1 MITQAAVLFN
11 INEPL
16 KIIELA
22 IPKLKKGQVLV
33 EIKYSGACGTQ
44 LGEISGKRGED
55 KFLPHCLGHE
65 GVGKV
70 LELGAEVTKVSLDD
84 KVVLSWIKGSGIDA
98 GGTVYKSENLNVNSG
113 PVTTFQRHAVVSE
126 NRLTKM
132 PKNISDEYGVMLGC
146 SAPTG
151 MGSVKNI
158 LSPEPDT
165 SAIIFGGGAVGLSA
179 CLSFRE
185 YNLKKIIVVDPV
197 QERLNLAISAGAT
210 NVINTANDEE
220 IINNVNQLVPNGL
233 DYAVESVGKPEIIP
247 LCMTLLKRQG
257 GKLVVIGNSPAG
269 KTFQLKP
276 EVFNLG
282 KSILGSWGGNSNPD
296 LDFNEYSKTLNN
308 STKFLQK
315 LISKTYM
322 LENINE
328 ALSDLSNGRVG
339 RPLIRM

>member
-16 KIIELA
+16 KIIELE

-55 KFLPHCLGHE
+55 NFLPHCLGHE

-70 LELGAEVTKVSLDD
+70 LELGPEVSKVSIGE

-98 GGTVYKSENLNVNSG
+98 GGTVYKSKNLNVNSG

-126 NRLTKM
+126 NRLTKI
-132 PKNISDEYGVMLGC
+132 PDNISDEYGVMLGC
-146 SAPTG
+146 CAPTG
-151 MGSVKNI
+151 MGSVRNV
-158 LSPEPDT
+158 LSPVT
-165 SAIIFGGGAVGLSA
+165 GKSAAIFGGGAVGLSS
-179 CLSFRE
+179 CLSFKE
-185 YNLKKIIVVDPV
+185 YGLERIIVIDPV

-210 NVINTANDEE
+210 NVINTSNGEE
-220 IINNVNQLVPNGL
+220 IIKRINKLVPNGL
-233 DYAVESVGKPEIIP
+233 DYAIESVGKPEIIP
-247 LCMTLLKRQG
+247 LCMSLLKRQG

-269 KTFQLKP
+269 STFQLKP
-276 EVFNLG
+276 DVFNLG
-282 KSILGSWGGNSNPD
+282 KSILGSWGGNTNPD
-296 LDFNEYSKTLNN
+296 LDFIDYSKTLNN
-308 STKFLQK
+308 SSNFLKK
-315 LISKTYM
+315 LISKTYL

-328 ALSDLSNGRVG
+328 ALKDLSNGQVG